1 MDTSNP
7 SLAIQHHL
15 AIMPSFSSSSTPTAL
30 ISNRIGVENM
40 DGHGILSTQ
49 PKSYARPW
57 LGCIP
62 IEQLT
67 RDNLPPFYVR
77 LQDSQVGHLA
87 FWVGTS
93 RGSITRLKLGQ
104 VWPWDFDVQGKVSS
118 RRDNWGAEY
127 DGCGKERGKGLGGGK
142 KVPSWTDPGLPLTYT
157 SSHKVMAG
165 ELDALRKGAAVK
177 RKAEEEAGRNACM
190 PVKKP
195 RLGKMSIELKAM
207 KEKAEKKRQR
217 DKTTDMEKERY
228 AGAKPDFRDAM
239 QVVDT
244 LMRSATETQNQNAML
259 ETLLLKNEIRYIK
272 DTDDMFDEWLAYNQT
287 KRMEV
292 DRIHQ
297 DHAIEIKS
305 RSAKIEALETEAKG
319 LKARLD
325 KEKQKVRVRDERL
338 ARVKSRWTQEQDL
351 MDRKVR
357 EMQDMAVDIDELP
370 ELSYDAD
377 ESEDDEEEEADF
389 EVEPEK
395 AEEEVKEVK
404 EAKEVQKQEPR
415 TPNEQEMTGLTKQ
428 GLKEPMDKES
438 KKSIERQKVKSVDPR
453 ELVQLDEDEDEEDEG
468 PVSSQRK
475 AKLRSLIRSK
485 ATQSV

>member
-30 ISNRIGVENM
+30 ISDRIGVENM
-40 DGHGILSTQ
+40 DGQGILSAQ

-62 IEQLT
+62 TEQLSK
-67 RDNLPPFYVR
+67 DNLPPFYVR

-118 RRDNWGAEY
+118 RRDNWGVEY

-142 KVPSWTDPGLPLTYT
+142 KVPTWTDPGLPLTYT

-195 RLGKMSIELKAM
+195 RLGNMSMELKM
-207 KEKAEKKRQR
+207 IKEKAEKKRQK
-217 DKTTDMEKERY
+217 DKATNMEKERY

-244 LMRSATETQNQNAML
+244 LMRSATDTQNQNAML
-259 ETLLLKNEIRYIK
+259 ETLVLKNESKYIK

-297 DHAIEIKS
+297 DHAVEIRS
-305 RSAKIEALETEAKG
+305 RSAKIEALETESQG
-319 LKARLD
+319 DARHG
-325 KEKQKVRVRDERL
+325 RRHRR
-338 ARVKSRWTQEQDL
+338 A
-351 MDRKVR
+351 
-357 EMQDMAVDIDELP
+357 AG
-370 ELSYDAD
+370 A
-377 ESEDDEEEEADF
+377 
-389 EVEPEK
+389 
-395 AEEEVKEVK
+395 
-404 EAKEVQKQEPR
+404 
-415 TPNEQEMTGLTKQ
+415 
-428 GLKEPMDKES
+428 
-438 KKSIERQKVKSVDPR
+438 
-453 ELVQLDEDEDEEDEG
+453 QL
-468 PVSSQRK
+468 
-475 AKLRSLIRSK
+475 
-485 ATQSV
+485 